1 MSKMELSQNPDY
13 CFAALKLI
21 EQLYRD
27 GKIPDYVFHNIL
39 SKYADVVDESQF
51 IKGNHNQREECPCT
65 TESSESEKL

>member
-13 CFAALKLI
+13 CYAALKLI

-27 GKIPDYVFHNIL
+27 GKIPDYLFHNIL
-39 SKYADVVDESQF
+39 SEYADVVDESQF

>member
-39 SKYADVVDESQF
+39 SEYADVVDESQF

>member
-39 SKYADVVDESQF
+39 SEYADVVDESQI

>member
-1 MSKMELSQNPDY
+1 MSKMELIQTPDY

-27 GKIPDYVFHNIL
+27 GKIPNYLFHNIL
-39 SKYADVVDESQF
+39 SEYADVVDESQF

>member
-13 CFAALKLI
+13 SFAALKLI

-39 SKYADVVDESQF
+39 SEYADVVDESQF